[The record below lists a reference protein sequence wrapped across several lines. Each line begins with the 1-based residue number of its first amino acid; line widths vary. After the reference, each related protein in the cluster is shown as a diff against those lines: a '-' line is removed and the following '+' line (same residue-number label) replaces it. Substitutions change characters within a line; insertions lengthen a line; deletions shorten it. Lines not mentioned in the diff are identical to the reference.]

1 MTFFDLKQSPFDEF
15 MRRDVSPSSA
25 MHDRRRTPS
34 ANDSHPPVGTSRT
47 TPCVPL
53 RPWGA
58 VPSPR
63 HITPRDRLKIEIAQ
77 ANAIKAIHATSTRRK
92 STPSQELDAVKRN
105 QTLPGLAMRA
115 HDLSTLKEKTHHTED
130 PSKSTQSPK
139 QAAARKSTPSQELNA
154 VKRNQ
159 TLNNPATPPSASPLR
174 TKRSALS
181 VPPSERAR
189 SAVTP
194 HDTPAA
200 QTPLTDETG
209 AKRDVKPAVL
219 QRPSHA
225 TTHKQNDL
233 DDQTT
238 TTNDNAHA
246 MPANSARKK
255 AHKTRSTTIRKSSFA
270 SPGTEPSERPSRT
283 TSNPSLDRSPTLPAQ
298 TPRTDDLSLDAQ
310 TSDTPHRKE
319 DPKYPASNK
328 TRPPASE
335 KKHDEKRPTKELQ
348 SNDSSKSRAARSKG
362 NRRRRA
368 AKTTNVK
375 PKRQSHK
382 RVSKAPSKGRFLPAT
397 NSKLPMGGASNSA
410 SQLVLAFPDL
420 LNCRLDESRQI
431 HSQYC
436 GCIPQTNDDD
446 AKKFKC
452 EMTKDLRQSKER
464 FVNSADPA
472 PSARSI
478 AQTPSSAICNR
489 PLADGIQ
496 AHKKLIEEDDGN
508 AKGLAMNMRVDLS
521 ELDERRD
528 AYLALSK
535 DKREEAQSILEAM
548 QNDMSLS
555 LALETHNW
563 SALPVGLSANAPQ
576 PTLHAG
582 PTCYALHANY
592 EPLLDLDQ
600 EALNLFD
607 KTPEGTELNS
617 LLTNMISKLEQEKL
631 KNNRDYAD
639 HCENYTL
646 ENKSLIAKATQNEAM
661 TVCKY
666 NGELKNQQEKTNKI
680 FNEKLNAADDIYRL
694 KVDELHV
701 QSTAQFKSI
710 QNDID
715 AERRK
720 TQVAI
725 DIEIEKAE
733 NVENASIDKAK
744 DDELFVDEKEENDAD
759 SGMKDA
765 IFKSVRSIWDTVSKF
780 VKKCLDDLQ
789 KFIRQKL
796 DALAEFSRENDSRL
810 VLYFGAFLNALSDVF
825 FYTHHLGLEIQ
836 SAIMETVLS
845 VLESDIDETLET
857 ALHIAQT
864 SIKALT
870 VVHSTSTALLVA
882 LFSEY
887 NSKAEMAFDIA
898 WPILDLA
905 LTFAGVR
912 HEEKRRFKDAAPE
925 ILKNPREL
933 FENLNVALHNASDK
947 WASKEGA
954 IHLAAHVMDELVHL
968 WLPKAKISFPTT
980 LTLPSILKFV
990 LEICGVNVDFIL
1002 KQFDIQDIDEI
1013 GDAIPEGSVLSFL
1026 KKSSP
1031 HDQNEQFSKNPPP
1044 AQNLIEQIPSFASK
1058 VIVGLAED
1066 FFKDMIE
1073 DFIEKSINKFFLSLL
1088 AKLTPVSGLIELAHM
1103 IFGLFASIR
1112 KYAEH
1117 TNSIFIACSDIL
1129 LQCAKGATD
1138 GIESTFETLLISS
1151 GALLI
1156 QGTLKLFNCDPSKLL
1171 QSKIKEFRA
1180 NIKSFFTKERRFSTK
1195 KEKPSPPTPHKKSD
1209 DSKDYR
1215 TIHVAPEDVTLPD
1228 FQYTQSTT
1236 NDENTPSNSF
1246 VYSHVDDNDKTLRP
1260 IVTDSSDSTTYRA
1273 PSYDAFV
1280 ASHSPDMTSHAD
1292 FVKSMQI
1299 QRLPDADSHRVVTL
1313 DSKFAAN
1320 DASSFATQAIPSTKA
1335 KHEGIILAPDSIDKT
1350 KLSYEHIGSSK
1361 TAPVAYKQPA
1371 PVPESPIEF
1380 YEKRDLERK
1389 QRRQA
1394 ANLGLIPPDKNAI
1407 DTKFSEM
1414 GTVIRNNVESIRQ
1427 NHEIHKNHTGRFA
1440 KKIEKNRDDGNEQL
1454 QFFASLDYTPIGQD
1468 ITCQDTK
1475 EGIWKRRKASKN
1487 KRKKT

>member
-15 MRRDVSPSSA
+15 MRRDVSPSSV
-25 MHDRRRTPS
+25 MRDRRHTTS
-34 ANDSHPPVGTSRT
+34 ANDSHPPVGTRRT
-47 TPCVPL
+47 TPCAPL
-53 RPWGA
+53 CPWGA

-63 HITPRDRLKIEIAQ
+63 LITPRDRLKIEIAQ
-77 ANAIKAIHATSTRRK
+77 ANAINAIRSTSTRRK
-92 STPSQELDAVKRN
+92 STPSQELHAVKRN
-105 QTLPGLAMRA
+105 QTLPELEMRA
-115 HDLSTLKEKTHHTED
+115 HVLSALKEKPRHTED
-130 PSKSTQSPK
+130 PSKTTQSPK
-139 QAAARKSTPSQELNA
+139 QALARKSTPSQELHA

-159 TLNNPATPPSASPLR
+159 TLYNPSTPSAASPFR
-174 TKRSALS
+174 TERSGLS
-181 VPPSERAR
+181 IPHSERAR
-189 SAVTP
+189 STITP
-194 HDTPAA
+194 HDPPTA
-200 QTPLTDETG
+200 QMPLADKTG
-209 AKRDVKPAVL
+209 EKRDVKPPVL
-219 QRPSHA
+219 QRPSNA
-225 TTHKQNDL
+225 PPHKPNDL
-233 DDQTT
+233 DNKTAT
-238 TTNDNAHA
+238 ANDAANAL
-246 MPANSARKK
+246 PTSRARKK
-255 AHKTRSTTIRKSSFA
+255 AHETRSTAIRKSSFA
-270 SPGTEPSERPSRT
+270 SPGTEPSEHPSRT
-283 TSNPSLDRSPTLPAQ
+283 ASLPSLVRFPALPAK

-319 DPKYPASNK
+319 DPKYHASSK
-328 TRPPASE
+328 TRPPASAQ
-335 KKHDEKRPTKELQ
+335 KHGENHPAKEIQ
-348 SNDSSKSRAARSKG
+348 SNDSSKSRIARSKG
-362 NRRRRA
+362 NRRRRS
-368 AKTTNVK
+368 AKSTDVNSK
-375 PKRQSHK
+375 PRSHK
-382 RVSKAPSKGRFLPAT
+382 RFSKAHSRGRFLPAT
-397 NSKLPMGGASNSA
+397 HSKLPTEGASHSA
-410 SQLVLAFPDL
+410 SQLVLSFPSL
-420 LNCRLDESRQI
+420 LNWRQDESRQI

-464 FVNSADPA
+464 FSNSADPA

-528 AYLALSK
+528 ACLALSK

-555 LALETHNW
+555 LALTTHNW
-563 SALPVGLSANAPQ
+563 SSLPVGLSANAPQ

-582 PTCYALHANY
+582 SACYALHANY

-733 NVENASIDKAK
+733 NDENASIDKAK
-744 DDELFVDEKEENDAD
+744 DELFVDEKEENDAD

-933 FENLNVALHNASDK
+933 FENLNAALHNASDK

-1112 KYAEH
+1112 TYAEH

-1215 TIHVAPEDVTLPD
+1215 TIHVAPEDGTLPD

-1280 ASHSPDMTSHAD
+1280 ASHSPDMTSHAN

-1299 QRLPDADSHRVVTL
+1299 QRVPDADSHRVVTL
-1313 DSKFAAN
+1313 ESKFAAN

-1335 KHEGIILAPDSIDKT
+1335 RHEGIILAPDSIDKT

-1407 DTKFSEM
+1407 NTKFSEM

-1475 EGIWKRRKASKN
+1475 EGIWNRRKTSKN
-1487 KRKKT
+1487 KRKKP